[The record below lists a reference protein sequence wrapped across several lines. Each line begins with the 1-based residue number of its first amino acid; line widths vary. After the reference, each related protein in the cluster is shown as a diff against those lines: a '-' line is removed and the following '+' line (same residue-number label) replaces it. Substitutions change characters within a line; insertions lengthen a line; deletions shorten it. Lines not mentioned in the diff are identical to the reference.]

1 MIVSKKSKTDD
12 VYKIK
17 LYHHGDVGDKMIVS
31 KKSKTD
37 DVNKIKL
44 YHHGD
49 VRDKRHHVNNS
60 EYPDTFL
67 L

>member
-17 LYHHGDVGDKMIVS
+17 LYHHGDVRDKIIVS

-37 DVNKIKL
+37 DVYETYYTSKL
-44 YHHGD
+44 KFNQ
-49 VRDKRHHVNNS
+49 V
-60 EYPDTFL
+60 
-67 L
+67 